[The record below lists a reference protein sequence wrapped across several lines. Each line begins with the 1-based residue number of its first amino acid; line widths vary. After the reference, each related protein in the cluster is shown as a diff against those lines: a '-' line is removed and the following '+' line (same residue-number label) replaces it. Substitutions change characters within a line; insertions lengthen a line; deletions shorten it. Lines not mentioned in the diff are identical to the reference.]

1 MHNLQSDSKAMHF
14 TELPD
19 QKEKLGDEEA
29 GRVIVT
35 HGTIEDANAFVLENG
50 NGLQRPLK
58 PRHLQMIAI
67 GGVIGTG
74 LFLGIGGDLEHG
86 GPAGLL
92 IGYCVMASLLYSVM
106 VALGEMV
113 SQLPIAGG
121 QFALAGRFVAPELG
135 FAMGV
140 VYWYNYISMLH
151 CTC

>member
-1 MHNLQSDSKAMHF
+1 MHF

-19 QKEKLGDEEA
+19 QKEKLGSEEA

-35 HGTIEDANAFVLENG
+35 HGTTEDANAFVLENG

-74 LFLGIGGDLEHG
+74 LFLGIGSDLEHG

-113 SQLPIAGG
+113 SQFPIAGG

-140 VYWYNYISMLH
+140 LYWYNYISMLH
-151 CTC
+151 RTC